1 MSVRE
6 LSKINGMV
14 REMFINKKENYMI
27 TNLSNE
33 EMARAMELIRD
44 AEFRMKQGNNDLAH
58 CLLLEAM
65 DVLGLEKVTLIQYDY
80 S

>member
-1 MSVRE
+1 MQKMS
-6 LSKINGMV
+6 
-14 REMFINKKENYMI
+14 INKKENYMI

>member
-1 MSVRE
+1 
-6 LSKINGMV
+6 MV

-58 CLLLEAM
+58 CHLLEAM
-65 DVLGLEKVTLIQYDY
+65 DVLGIEKITTIEYDY

>member
-1 MSVRE
+1 
-6 LSKINGMV
+6 
-14 REMFINKKENYMI
+14 MI

-33 EMARAMELIRD
+33 EIARAMELIRD
-44 AEFRMKQGNNDLAH
+44 AEFRMKQSNNDLAH

>member
-1 MSVRE
+1 LSVRE

-65 DVLGLEKVTLIQYDY
+65 DVLGLEKITLIEYDY